1 MHHDSAFPI
10 RLREGFLDQIL
21 FVIPRPVLER
31 SAGHPLLHSLILTDV
46 GWYPRARY
54 HYCQRDDGAPE
65 HILLFC
71 VDGNGWYDVG
81 AGEQHLG
88 AGQALVIPA
97 ERPHVYGASEIDP
110 WSIHWVHFTGLEG
123 DYFARLAPEQTCR
136 LDVDPDCSSAVERLF
151 NRCTGALR
159 DGFVQ
164 QRLIFSAKTLQH
176 LLAELYFNNAAF
188 SPTTRTSRFRNL
200 EPTLSFLYENLN
212 RSISLAEMAA
222 HAELSESHFSRLF
235 KEQTG
240 HSPVDYFIFLKMQ
253 HACSML
259 TLTRST
265 VNEISAALGYGD
277 AYYFSRLF
285 KKVIGVSPREYRS
298 TPQG

>member
-1 MHHDSAFPI
+1 MRHDSTFPI
-10 RLREGFLDQIL
+10 RLREVFRDQIL
-21 FVIPRPVLER
+21 YVIPRPVLER
-31 SAGHPLLHSLILTDV
+31 SAGHPLLHSLLLTDV
-46 GWYPRARY
+46 GWYPYARY
-54 HYCQRDDGAPE
+54 HYCERHAGAPE
-65 HILLFC
+65 HILLLC
-71 VDGNGWYDVG
+71 VGGSGWYDVG
-81 AGEQHLG
+81 AGREVLR

-97 ERPHVYGASEIDP
+97 DRPHVYGASEADP
-110 WSIHWVHFTGLEG
+110 WSIHWAHFAGLEG
-123 DYFARLAPEQTCR
+123 DYFARLTPEESCR
-136 LDVDPDCSSAVERLF
+136 LNVDATCSRALEQLF
-151 NRCTGALR
+151 QRCTGSLR

-176 LLAELYFNNAAF
+176 LLAELYFNNIAF

-200 EPTLSFLYENLN
+200 EPTLSFLYENLH
-212 RSISLAEMAA
+212 RPISLAEMAA

-240 HSPVDYFIFLKMQ
+240 HSPVDYFIYLKMQ

-265 VNEISAALGYGD
+265 IHEIGSALGYND